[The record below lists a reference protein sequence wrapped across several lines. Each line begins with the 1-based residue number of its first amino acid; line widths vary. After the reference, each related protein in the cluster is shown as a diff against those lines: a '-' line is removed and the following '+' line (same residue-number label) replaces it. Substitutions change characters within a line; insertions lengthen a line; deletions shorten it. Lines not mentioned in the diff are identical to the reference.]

1 MRTLT
6 TTAVISPNHTLTA
19 LVPPDIPPGARQ
31 VVIVLEDA
39 AAMNHKSGGL
49 ELPPPHPV
57 APVDPTCTYRR
68 EDLYG
73 DDGR

>member
-6 TTAVISPNHTLTA
+6 TTAVISADHTLTVE
-19 LVPPDIPPGARQ
+19 VPADIPPGARQ

-39 AAMNHKSGGL
+39 AVTSNKSAHL

-57 APVDPTCTYRR
+57 APADPTGTYRR